1 MAIITKFPMSILLI
15 VESPTK
21 AKTITK
27 FLGKGYEV
35 LSSFGHIRDLPAR
48 KIGVDVKNGFEP
60 TYEVPVEKKAKVKAL
75 QDAAKKAT
83 EIYLATD
90 EDREGEAIAW
100 HIAEVL
106 KINTAQAKRITFHE
120 ITKSAIER
128 ALKESRTIDT
138 QLVDAQQTR
147 RILDRLVGYEL
158 SPFLWKKVRRG
169 LSAGRVQS
177 VAVRIIVERERE
189 RQAFV
194 TQDYWT
200 IDATFAK
207 NGTPF
212 EAKLSA
218 LNGKALEKTT
228 LNNEAEAEQI
238 AQTARTASFI
248 VSAIEKKEVQKKCP
262 VPLTTSTL
270 QQEAYNRL
278 GMSAKQTMTLAQKLY
293 ETGRITYMRTD
304 STNLSEEFLTAA
316 QAFIKSAFGAEY
328 AKGPTRYKTSKK
340 GAQEAHEAIR
350 PTDATLTG
358 DAFKETDADTGL
370 KKLYDLIWRRTI
382 ASQLPPA
389 RVERTGINLSAEHMT
404 FRATGAVVVFPGYMK
419 VWKASDDKIL
429 PEFIEQEQIGA
440 PQEVT
445 SEKHTTEPP
454 ARYSDATLVK
464 SLEEYGIG
472 RPSTYAPTIATITD
486 RGYILRDDN
495 NRLQP
500 ADIAFIV
507 SDLLKEH
514 FPQIVD
520 YEFTASM
527 ENNLDEI
534 AEGKQKW
541 RSILAEFYT
550 PFHTALE
557 TKTKELSR
565 EDISKKRVLGNDPE
579 TGLPIFVQTGRFGAY
594 VQVGEEEE
602 GKPKP
607 RRASLPKDALVDL
620 ATLEDALRA
629 LILPRTVGKNAA
641 GEDIIANDGRFGPY
655 LKAGEINASLPQ
667 GIDPRTV
674 SLEDAIR
681 IMSETKERKE
691 RMLTPLAT
699 LGKHPETGAEIL
711 VKDGRFG
718 PYVTDGKTNATI
730 NKKIDPL
737 SVTLEDAV
745 EMIAKKAASPKK
757 TFRRRKGS

>member
-1 MAIITKFPMSILLI
+1 MSILLI

-21 AKTITK
+21 AKTISK

-48 KIGVDVKNGFEP
+48 KIGVDVKHGFEP
-60 TYEVPVEKKAKVKAL
+60 TYEVPVEKKEKVRAL
-75 QDAAKKAT
+75 QNAAKKAS

-106 KINTAQAKRITFHE
+106 DIDPTQAKRITFHE

-128 ALKESRTIDT
+128 ALKEARTIDIK
-138 QLVDAQQTR
+138 LVDAQQTR

-158 SPFLWKKVRRG
+158 SPLLWKKVRRG

-177 VAVRIIVERERE
+177 VAVRIIVEREKE

-200 IDATFAK
+200 IDATFQK
-207 NGTPF
+207 EGMPF

-218 LNGKALEKTT
+218 LDGKSLEKTELDKEDIAT
-228 LNNEAEAEQI
+228 RIAEA
-238 AQTARTASFI
+238 ARKASFI
-248 VSAIEKKEVQKKCP
+248 VSSVERKQVQKKCP
-262 VPLTTSTL
+262 IPLTTSTL

-304 STNLSEEFLTAA
+304 STNLSEEFLTAT
-316 QAFIKSAFGAEY
+316 QAYIQKTFGAEY

-350 PTDATLTG
+350 PTDAHLTAE
-358 DAFKETDADTGL
+358 AFKATDADAGL
-370 KKLYDLIWRRTI
+370 KKLYDLIWRRTV

-389 RVERTGINLSAEHMT
+389 RIERTGINLNAENMT
-404 FRATGAVVVFPGYMK
+404 FRATGATVVFPGYMK
-419 VWKASDDKIL
+419 VWKAADDKIL
-429 PEFIEQEQIGA
+429 PEFQEKESVGT
-440 PQEVT
+440 PTEVL

-464 SLEEYGIG
+464 ALEEYGIG

-500 ADIAFIV
+500 ADIAFVV

-514 FPQIVD
+514 FPSVVD

-527 ENNLDEI
+527 EGKLDEI
-534 AEGKQKW
+534 AEGENEWKAVL
-541 RSILAEFYT
+541 SAFYN
-550 PFHTALE
+550 PFHSAIE
-557 TKTKELSR
+557 EKTKELSK
-565 EDISKKRVLGNDPE
+565 EDISKKRLLGNDPA
-579 TGLPIFVQTGRFGAY
+579 TNLPVFVQSGRFGPY
-594 VQVGEEEE
+594 VQIGEEEE
-602 GKPKP
+602 GKEKP
-607 RRASLPKDALVDL
+607 RRASLPKDALVDKT
-620 ATLEDALRA
+620 TLEEALNA
-629 LILPRTVGKNAA
+629 LILPRTIGKNAL

-655 LKAGEINASLPQ
+655 LKAGTINASLPP
-667 GIDPRTV
+667 GVDPRTV
-674 SLEDAIR
+674 SLEEAIR

-691 RMLTPLAT
+691 RMLTPLAN

-718 PYVTDGKTNATI
+718 PYVTDGTTNATI
-730 NKKIDPL
+730 NKKRDPL
-737 SVTLEDAV
+737 SVTLDQAI
-745 EMIAKKAASPKK
+745 EMLIKKAAAPKK
-757 TFRRRKGS
+757 TFRKRKAS

>member
-1 MAIITKFPMSILLI
+1 MSILLI

-21 AKTITK
+21 AKTISK

-48 KIGVDVKNGFEP
+48 KIGVDVKHGFEP
-60 TYEVPVEKKAKVKAL
+60 TYEVPVEKKDKVKAL
-75 QDAAKKAT
+75 QNAAKKAS

-106 KINTAQAKRITFHE
+106 DIDPAQAKRITFHE

-128 ALKESRTIDT
+128 ALKEARTIDIK
-138 QLVDAQQTR
+138 LVDAQQTR

-158 SPFLWKKVRRG
+158 SPLLWKKVRRG

-177 VAVRIIVERERE
+177 VAVRIIVEREKE

-200 IDATFAK
+200 IDATFQK
-207 NGTPF
+207 EGTPF
-212 EAKLSA
+212 ETKLSA
-218 LNGKALEKTT
+218 LNGKSIEKTELDKEEVAT
-228 LNNEAEAEQI
+228 RIAEA
-238 AQTARTASFI
+238 AHKASFI
-248 VSAIEKKEVQKKCP
+248 VSSVERKQVQKKCP
-262 VPLTTSTL
+262 IPLTTSTL

-316 QAFIKSAFGAEY
+316 QAYIQQAFGSDY
-328 AKGPTRYKTSKK
+328 ATGATRYKTNKK

-350 PTDATLTG
+350 PTDVNITAA
-358 DAFKETDADTGL
+358 DFKESDADAGM
-370 KKLYDLIWRRTI
+370 KKLYDLIWRRTV

-389 RVERTGINLSAEHMT
+389 RIERTGIDLTAQDMT
-404 FRATGAVVVFPGYMK
+404 FRATGATVVFPGYMK
-419 VWKASDDKIL
+419 VWKATDDKIL
-429 PEFIEQEQIGA
+429 PEFQEKETIGT
-440 PQEVT
+440 PTEVL

-500 ADIAFIV
+500 ADIAFVV

-514 FPQIVD
+514 FPNIVD

-527 ENNLDEI
+527 EGKLDEI
-534 AEGKQKW
+534 AEGENKW
-541 RSILAEFYT
+541 KDVLSAFYE
-550 PFHTALE
+550 PFHSAIE
-557 TKTKELSR
+557 TKTKELSK
-565 EDISKKRVLGNDPE
+565 EDISKKRLLGNDPS
-579 TGLPIFVQTGRFGAY
+579 GLPVFVQSGRFGPY

-602 GKPKP
+602 GKEKP
-607 RRASLPKDALVDL
+607 RRASLPKDALVDRT
-620 ATLEDALRA
+620 TLEDALNA

-655 LKAGEINASLPQ
+655 LKVGTVNASLPP
-667 GIDPRTV
+667 GTDPRTV

-691 RMLTPLAT
+691 RMLTPLAN
-699 LGKHPETGAEIL
+699 LGKHPETGTEIL

-737 SVTLEDAV
+737 SVTLDQAI
-745 EMIAKKAASPKK
+745 EMLVKKAASPKK
-757 TFRRRKGS
+757 TFRRRKGA

>member
-1 MAIITKFPMSILLI
+1 MSILLI

-35 LSSFGHIRDLPAR
+35 LSSFGHIRDLP
-48 KIGVDVKNGFEP
+48 KKKLGVNVEHGFEP
-60 TYEVPVEKKAKVKAL
+60 TYEVPPDKKAKVKAL
-75 QDAAKKAT
+75 QDAAKKAN
-83 EIYLATD
+83 EVYLATD

-106 KINTAQAKRITFHE
+106 KINPAKAKRITFHE

-128 ALKESRTIDT
+128 ALKEARTLDM

-158 SPFLWKKVRRG
+158 SPLLWKKVRMG

-194 TQDYWT
+194 SQDYWT

-218 LNGKALEKTT
+218 LSGKTLEKTELAT
-228 LNNEAEAEQI
+228 EEVATRIAEA
-238 AQTARTASFI
+238 ARKASFI
-248 VSAIEKKEVQKKCP
+248 VSSVEKKEVQKKCP
-262 VPLTTSTL
+262 IPLTTSTL

-316 QAFIKSAFGAEY
+316 QSYIQKVFGAEY
-328 AKGPTRYKTSKK
+328 AKGANRYKTNKK

-350 PTDATLTG
+350 PTDVTITA
-358 DAFKETDADTGL
+358 DEFKGTDADTGM
-370 KKLYDLIWRRTI
+370 KKLYDLIWRRTL

-389 RVERTGINLSAEHMT
+389 RIQRTGIDLTAQDMT
-404 FRATGAVVVFPGYMK
+404 FRATGATVVFPGYMK
-419 VWKASDDKIL
+419 VWKATDDKIL
-429 PEFIEQEQIGA
+429 PELKEKESVGT
-440 PQEVT
+440 PTEVL
-445 SEKHTTEPP
+445 SEKHSTEPP

-507 SDLLKEH
+507 SDLLKDH
-514 FPQIVD
+514 FPDIVD

-527 ENNLDEI
+527 ENKLDEI
-534 AEGKQKW
+534 AEGTHDWQTV
-541 RSILAEFYT
+541 LATFYG
-550 PFHTALE
+550 PFHFAIE
-557 TKTKELSR
+557 EKTKELTR
-565 EDISKKRVLGNDPE
+565 ETINKKRLLGNDE
-579 TGLPIFVQTGRFGAY
+579 KTGLPIYVQTGRFGPY
-594 VQVGEEEE
+594 IQMGEEEE
-602 GKPKP
+602 GKEKP
-607 RRASLPKDALVDL
+607 RRANLPKEALVDNV
-620 ATLEDALRA
+620 TLEDALTA
-629 LILPRTVGKNAA
+629 LILPRVIGKNAQ
-641 GEDIIANDGRFGPY
+641 GEDIIASDGRFGPY
-655 LKAGEINASLPQ
+655 LKAGTVNASLPP
-667 GIDPRTV
+667 GVNPRTIN
-674 SLEDAIR
+674 LEDAIR
-681 IMSETKERKE
+681 IMSETKERKQK
-691 RMLTPLAT
+691 MLTPLAV

-730 NKKIDPL
+730 NKKSDPL
-737 SVTLEDAV
+737 SVTLEKAID
-745 EMIAKKAASPKK
+745 MLAKKAASPKK
-757 TFRRRKGS
+757 NFRKRKSSK

>member
-1 MAIITKFPMSILLI
+1 MSILLI

-48 KIGVDVKNGFEP
+48 KIGVDVKHGFEP
-60 TYEVPVEKKAKVKAL
+60 TYEVPVEKKDKVKAL
-75 QDAAKKAT
+75 QNAAKKAS
-83 EIYLATD
+83 EVYLATD

-106 KINTAQAKRITFHE
+106 DIDPAQAKRITFHE

-128 ALKESRTIDT
+128 ALKEARTIDIK
-138 QLVDAQQTR
+138 LVDAQQTR

-158 SPFLWKKVRRG
+158 SPLLWKKVRRG

-200 IDATFAK
+200 IDATFQK
-207 NGTPF
+207 NNTPF

-218 LNGKALEKTT
+218 LNGKSLEKTE
-228 LNNEAEAEQI
+228 LDKEEVAVRIAEA
-238 AQTARTASFI
+238 ARKASFI
-248 VSAIEKKEVQKKCP
+248 VSSVERKQVQKKCP
-262 VPLTTSTL
+262 IPLTTSTL

-316 QAFIKSAFGAEY
+316 QAYIQQAFGTEY
-328 AKGPTRYKTSKK
+328 TTGGTRYKTNKK

-350 PTDATLTG
+350 PTDVNITA
-358 DAFKETDADTGL
+358 AEFKESNADAGM

-389 RVERTGINLSAEHMT
+389 RIERTGIDLTAQEMT
-404 FRATGAVVVFPGYMK
+404 FRATGATVVFPGYMK
-419 VWKASDDKIL
+419 VWKAADDKIL
-429 PEFIEQEQIGA
+429 PEFKEKETIGT
-440 PQEVT
+440 PTEVL

-486 RGYILRDDN
+486 RGYILRDSN

-500 ADIAFIV
+500 ADIAFVV

-514 FPQIVD
+514 FPNIVD

-527 ENNLDEI
+527 EGKLDKI
-534 AEGKQKW
+534 AEGENKW
-541 RSILAEFYT
+541 KDVLTAFYE
-550 PFHTALE
+550 PFHSAIE
-557 TKTKELSR
+557 TKTKELSK
-565 EDISKKRVLGNDPE
+565 EDMSKKRLLGNDPS
-579 TGLPIFVQTGRFGAY
+579 GLPVFVQSGRFGPY
-594 VQVGEEEE
+594 VQVGEEGE
-602 GKPKP
+602 GKEKP
-607 RRASLPKDALVDL
+607 RRASLPKDALVDKT
-620 ATLEDALRA
+620 TLQDALNA
-629 LILPRTVGKNAA
+629 LILPRTIGKNAA

-655 LKAGEINASLPQ
+655 LKAGTVNASLPQ
-667 GIDPRTV
+667 GVDPRTV

-691 RMLTPLAT
+691 RMLTPLAN
-699 LGKHPETGAEIL
+699 LGKHPETGTEIL

-737 SVTLEDAV
+737 SVTLDQAI
-745 EMIAKKAASPKK
+745 EMLVKKAASPKK
-757 TFRRRKGS
+757 TFQRRKGA

>member
-1 MAIITKFPMSILLI
+1 MSILLI

-21 AKTITK
+21 AKTISK
-27 FLGKGYEV
+27 FLGRGYEV
-35 LSSFGHIRDLPAR
+35 LSSFGHIRDLPQR
-48 KIGVDVKNGFEP
+48 KIGVDVRHGFEP

-75 QDAAKKAT
+75 QDAAKKAD

-106 KINTAQAKRITFHE
+106 NIDPAKAKRITFHE

-128 ALKESRTIDT
+128 ALKEARTIDIK
-138 QLVDAQQTR
+138 LVDAQQTR

-158 SPFLWKKVRRG
+158 SPLLWKKVQRG

-194 TQDYWT
+194 AQDYWT

-207 NGTPF
+207 EGISF

-218 LNGKALEKTT
+218 LRGKTLEKTE
-228 LNNEAEAEQI
+228 LNNEEIAQSIAEA
-238 AQTARTASFI
+238 ARKASFT
-248 VSAIEKKEVQKKCP
+248 VTSVEQKQVQKKP
-262 VPLTTSTL
+262 PTPLTTSTL
-270 QQEAYNRL
+270 QQEAYNRM

-304 STNLSEEFLTAA
+304 STNLSEEFLTAT
-316 QAFIKSAFGAEY
+316 QAYIQTAFGNEY
-328 AKGPTRYKTSKK
+328 ATGATRYKTNKK
-340 GAQEAHEAIR
+340 GAQEAHEGIR
-350 PTDATLTG
+350 PTDVTVTAETFKEG
-358 DAFKETDADTGL
+358 DADAGM
-370 KKLYDLIWRRTI
+370 KKLYDLIWRRTV

-389 RVERTGINLSAEHMT
+389 RIERTGVDLSADDLT
-404 FRATGAVVVFPGYMK
+404 FRATGATVVFPGYMK
-419 VWKASDDKIL
+419 VWKAADDKIL
-429 PEFIEQEQIGA
+429 PSLSEKENVGK
-440 PQEVT
+440 PQEVL
-445 SEKHTTEPP
+445 SEKHTTEPA

-464 SLEEYGIG
+464 ALEEYGIG

-507 SDLLKEH
+507 SDLLKDH
-514 FPQIVD
+514 FPDIVD

-527 ENNLDEI
+527 ENKLDEI
-534 AEGKQKW
+534 AEGAHDWK
-541 RSILAEFYT
+541 SVLSTFYG
-550 PFHTALE
+550 PFHATIE
-557 TKTKELSR
+557 EKTKELTR
-565 EDISKKRVLGNDPE
+565 DAIQKKRLLGNDPA
-579 TGLPIFVQTGRFGAY
+579 TGLPVFAQTGRFGPY
-594 VQVGEEEE
+594 VQIGEEPEE
-602 GKPKP
+602 KGDKKEKL
-607 RRASLPKDALVDL
+607 RRASLPKELLIDNV
-620 ATLEDALRA
+620 TLDDALRA
-629 LILPRTVGKNAA
+629 LILPRTIGKNDA
-641 GEDIIANDGRFGPY
+641 GEEIIANDGRFGPY
-655 LKAGEINASLPQ
+655 LKAGDVNASLPP

-674 SLEDAIR
+674 NLADAIR
-681 IMSETKERKE
+681 IMSEVKERKQKL
-691 RMLTPLAT
+691 LTPLAT
-699 LGKHPETGAEIL
+699 LGKDPESKKEIL

-718 PYVTDGKTNATI
+718 PYVTDGITNATI

-737 SVTLEDAV
+737 SVTLDQAID
-745 EMIAKKAASPKK
+745 MLKKKAAAPKK
-757 TFRRRKGS
+757 TFRKRKSS